1 MESMSRDLYIL
12 SIHTF
17 LVLSTVIK
25 VEVKQYFDGLYDENQ
40 YSPILGKETSLDRKS
55 KDKAF
60 SEWCH
65 EDQNK

>member
-1 MESMSRDLYIL
+1 M
-12 SIHTF
+12 
-17 LVLSTVIK
+17 
-25 VEVKQYFDGLYDENQ
+25 KQYFDGLYDENQ

-65 EDQNK
+65 EDQNKIK